1 MPYRIQRFSSTLK
14 HSLGEILLNE
24 LSNPEFRFISISEV
38 SLSNDL
44 KKARVFIS
52 SPNDNIDEILIQLK
66 KAKGFIKKLL
76 PEKINR
82 WEFIGQLLENHELT
96 GKTLLNDDE
105 RPLQSNQKGYGYL

>member
-76 PEKINR
+76 PEKMKLKYIPEL
-82 WEFIGQLLENHELT
+82 EFQVDVGFKIDQQISKIKKEI
-96 GKTLLNDDE
+96 K
-105 RPLQSNQKGYGYL
+105 